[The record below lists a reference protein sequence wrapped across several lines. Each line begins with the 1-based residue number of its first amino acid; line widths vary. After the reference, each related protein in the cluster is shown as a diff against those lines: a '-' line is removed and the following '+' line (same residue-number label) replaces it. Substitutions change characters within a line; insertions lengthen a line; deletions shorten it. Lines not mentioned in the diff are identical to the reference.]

1 MKKQRDHYGNTVG
14 QILVPLGQKNFYS
27 NGSYYLRVT
36 SGGKNTL
43 IPIEVVN
50 GTAPSMVLKEAGA
63 IKSGQ
68 NIHFDVKNMTYGVE
82 PDHRCGAGGSDRKNN
97 RA

>member
-1 MKKQRDHYGNTVG
+1 M
-14 QILVPLGQKNFYS
+14 
-27 NGSYYLRVT
+27 
-36 SGGKNTL
+36 
-43 IPIEVVN
+43 N

-82 PDHRCGAGGSDRKNN
+82 VPITGVELMDPTGKTTELEKTVTGI
-97 RA
+97 